1 MAGHADLEIGK
12 SERPT
17 GATLASPLTA
27 AYSTEGE
34 PNTTPPTCKAQED
47 RKAGKKAEDSL
58 QDSGKIII

>member
-1 MAGHADLEIGK
+1 MEIGK

-27 AYSTEGE
+27 AYSTGGE
-34 PNTTPPTCKAQED
+34 PNTTPHTGKAQED
-47 RKAGKKAEDSL
+47 REAGKKAEDSL